1 MCKSLKFIWISEKEQ
16 CNNVTN
22 INFILLGIEMTRSEL
37 VERIAAKMP
46 NLTIKDIDKIVNV
59 VFARF
64 TQALA
69 EGDRIEI
76 RGFGAFSVRSRK
88 PRVAINPKN
97 KKRVDVPEKKIVHFK
112 TGKELHQMLN
122 A

>member
-1 MCKSLKFIWISEKEQ
+1 
-16 CNNVTN
+16 
-22 INFILLGIEMTRSEL
+22 MTRSEL

-69 EGDRIEI
+69 EGDR
-76 RGFGAFSVRSRK
+76 AFSVRSRK